1 MGVTGLLKAL
11 KPITFDVLLPDYKG
25 KTAGVDGH
33 AWLHKAAYGCARAVV
48 KGLKCDTYVNY
59 IMKNI
64 RTLHNCGVTPIV
76 VFDGAPLPMKNEEN
90 KKRRQLRKQNKEKA
104 EQLEASGDMQGAE
117 TYYQKSISITFQM
130 VMNCVAALKQ
140 NNVQYIIAPYEG
152 DSQLA
157 YMFTSGMVDFC
168 ITEDSDLLVFGVR
181 NIFTKLNHQLGT
193 GQGINLD
200 RLETYQPDKKQNN
213 RTDLCSVMK
222 WFRNHVDFVHMAVLS
237 GCDYLNSLRGIG
249 LCQAAKKVKQWKDI
263 ARLLHDLRTRK
274 DWTKE
279 YQHDFERATLTYL
292 HQRVYCPKQ
301 KKLIHLTPLTERMFK
316 FISKG
321 KEKFAIDESAMDFL
335 GPEIPPNQA
344 QAIAEARINPKSRE
358 AAFMP
363 SSKYKIPTFTPKF
376 RQPTV
381 KKPMPTFTRKDVV
394 GKRPEWLNESQSEK
408 KEKRRALLVPQQ
420 QRVVGKID
428 DIVAQ
433 YTGSSSKRFGVARSR
448 NAFSKTPRSKT
459 ISRDREMSRRGKVR
473 SPFQESTMS
482 GSFLSVNEI
491 EIGTPVRSTSR
502 FGLGNAL
509 EQKQQEMTPDR
520 QMDWSNVSPISAQP
534 KENLDAASKAKEP
547 QELKREI
554 HFPRRILKPIM
565 KSARKSVRAKRKF
578 RKRNKS
584 GVWSFGKLNLDTDEL
599 SNGFSSL
606 PNRPVKKQRIEPMDT
621 SFDRIESPHCL
632 RKKQQVEQLDTSLEM
647 SEPSVAA
654 STQGAIRLSFKS
666 NVDMTKVLPDRPLKK
681 KAFEPFRE
689 RTNHCCSVP
698 GGGLKWAKPVLSKR
712 RSNKKVVRALGR
724 GNGDADGKRKE
735 TGKKQ
740 QSLFSFFGAAK

>member
-76 VFDGAPLPMKNEEN
+76 VFDGAPLPMKKEEN
-90 KKRRQLRKQNKEKA
+90 KKRRQLREQNKEKA
-104 EQLEASGDMQGAE
+104 EQLEASGDLQGAE
-117 TYYQKSISITFQM
+117 AYYQKSISITFQM

-181 NIFTKLNHQLGT
+181 NIFTKLNHSLGT

-200 RLETYQPDKKQNN
+200 RLKTYQPDKKQNN
-213 RTDLCSVMK
+213 RTDLCNIIK
-222 WFRNHVDFVHMAVLS
+222 LFRKPVDFVHMAVLS

-301 KKLIHLTPLTERMFK
+301 KKLVHLTPLNDRMYK

-321 KEKFAIDESAMDFL
+321 KEKFSIDESEMDFL
-335 GPEIPPNQA
+335 GPKIPPNQA
-344 QAIAEARINPKSRE
+344 QAIAEARLNPNSRQSV
-358 AAFMP
+358 FMP
-363 SSKYKIPTFTPKF
+363 SSKYKIPTFTPEF
-376 RQPTV
+376 RQPIE
-381 KKPMPTFTRKDVV
+381 KKAAPKLSSKDVV
-394 GKRPEWLNESQSEK
+394 GKRPEWLNEVPSEK
-408 KEKRRALLVPQQ
+408 KEKRGPLLAPPPQWGL
-420 QRVVGKID
+420 GKID
-428 DIVAQ
+428 DIVSQ
-433 YTGSSSKRFGVARSR
+433 YTGSSSKRFGLARSR

-459 ISRDREMSRRGKVR
+459 LCRDREKSRREKVK

-482 GSFLSVNEI
+482 GSFLSVPEDEI
-491 EIGTPVRSTSR
+491 RTPVRSTSR
-502 FGLGNAL
+502 LGRGDLL
-509 EQKQQEMTPDR
+509 EQKQLEVTPDKE
-520 QMDWSNVSPISAQP
+520 MDLSMVSPIWA
-534 KENLDAASKAKEP
+534 KTLENPDIAPQVKRPDEAKI
-547 QELKREI
+547 RI
-554 HFPRRILKPIM
+554 YFTRRILIKSAK
-565 KSARKSVRAKRKF
+565 KSARAKRNF

-584 GVWSFGKLNLDTDEL
+584 GVWSFGKPNSDLDEATNEFSNLL
-599 SNGFSSL
+599 
-606 PNRPVKKQRIEPMDT
+606 NRPLKKQKIEPMDI
-621 SFDRIESPHCL
+621 SFENVKTPECEEKR
-632 RKKQQVEQLDTSLEM
+632 QQVDQLDTSVEIC
-647 SEPSVAA
+647 EPSAVVG
-654 STQGAIRLSFKS
+654 SRRAIPLSFKS
-666 NVDMTKVLPDRPLKK
+666 NVDITRVLPDRPLRKK
-681 KAFEPFRE
+681 PSEPLSE
-689 RTNHCCSVP
+689 RTNRSSSVP
-698 GGGLKWAKPVLSKR
+698 ASGIKLAKPAISERRNKKTKNVLS
-712 RSNKKVVRALGR
+712 GR
-724 GNGDADGKRKE
+724 KNGNNGCKIKE

-740 QSLFSFFGAAK
+740 RDLLSFFAAAK